1 MSQMCGYL
9 ARQRGRLVASGRG
22 AHVPVAALPAN
33 VLTNASGASIAAAP
47 HAAVLTGDSST
58 ALACH
63 EWQNYE
69 MAV

>member
-9 ARQRGRLVASGRG
+9 ARQRGRLVAS
-22 AHVPVAALPAN
+22 AHVPVAAQPA
-33 VLTNASGASIAAAP
+33 NASGASIAAAP